1 MIMYILQPG
10 RVSEPDQR
18 CIPRLLRS
26 LSDPACPFIP
36 ALPLP
41 VKSILSSLRRHDL
54 HSVAIAWW
62 QFNRRTPFFR
72 HPQTARIVRSILK
85 DGEAPAPM

>member
-1 MIMYILQPG
+1 MGLKIMYSFSGGYTTLHAPWI
-10 RVSEPDQR
+10 
-18 CIPRLLRS
+18 ITIIK
-26 LSDPACPFIP
+26 LSN
-36 ALPLP
+36 
-41 VKSILSSLRRHDL
+41 LRRHDL

-62 QFNRRTPFFR
+62 QFNRRTPLFR